1 MRPDPGAEVL
11 DVVDAANRVIGQAT
25 RAEIH
30 ARGLRH
36 RAVHMLVLN
45 TAGHIYVQRRAL
57 SKDSQPGLWDT
68 SAAGHVDHG
77 EDWEAA
83 ARRELAEELGLA
95 DVALEA
101 LGELPASADT
111 GHEFVRVYRCEVS
124 AEPRPDPHEIM
135 DAGWWSPEALA
146 AWMARRPGDFTAA
159 FHAVMR
165 CHAGGDAP

>member
-1 MRPDPGAEVL
+1 MLPDTGAEVL
-11 DVVDAANRVIGQAT
+11 DVVDAANRVIGRAT

-36 RAVHMLVLN
+36 RAVHMLVVN
-45 TAGHIYVQRRAL
+45 PAGDIYVQRRAL
-57 SKDSQPGLWDT
+57 SKDSQPGMWDT

-83 ARRELAEELGLA
+83 ARRELDEELGLA
-95 DVALEA
+95 DVDLEPLA
-101 LGELPASADT
+101 ELPASPDT
-111 GHEFVRVYRCEVS
+111 GQEFVRVYRCRVS
-124 AEPRPDPHEIM
+124 AEPRPDPQEIM
-135 DAGWWSPEALA
+135 DAGWWSPAALA

-165 CHAGGDAP
+165 CHEAGSAP